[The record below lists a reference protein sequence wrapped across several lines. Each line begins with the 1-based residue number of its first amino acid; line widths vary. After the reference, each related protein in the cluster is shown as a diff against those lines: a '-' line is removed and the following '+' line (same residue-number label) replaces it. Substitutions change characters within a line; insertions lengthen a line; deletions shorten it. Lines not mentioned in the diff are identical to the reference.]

1 MRHDE
6 QKPDMRHEAKD
17 EAATLA
23 EILFPQSRLCVDPAW
38 MHRKHDRLFREVPWH
53 ETGYGKSAE
62 AIVLRLT
69 SGRAEHKESTR

>member
-6 QKPDMRHEAKD
+6 QKPDMRHEAID

-38 MHRKHDRLFREVPWH
+38 MHRKHVRLFREIPWL
-53 ETGYGKSAE
+53 EISCGKSAE
-62 AIVLRLT
+62 AIVPMVC
-69 SGRAEHKESTR
+69 SGRAEHKESAR